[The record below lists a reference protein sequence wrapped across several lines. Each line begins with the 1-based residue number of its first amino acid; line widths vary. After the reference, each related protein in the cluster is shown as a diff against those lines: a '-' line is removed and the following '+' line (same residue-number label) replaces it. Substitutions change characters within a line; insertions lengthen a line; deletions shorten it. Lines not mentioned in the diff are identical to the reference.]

1 MDMESIVSVV
11 LCCDYKMKSRKLRM
25 SLLDM
30 AGPHLIKFGIE
41 SKFSCEKTST
51 QRFKHNIV
59 QVLRDMRAV
68 CEAVGGVGASRA
80 KL

>member
-1 MDMESIVSVV
+1 
-11 LCCDYKMKSRKLRM
+11 
-25 SLLDM
+25 M